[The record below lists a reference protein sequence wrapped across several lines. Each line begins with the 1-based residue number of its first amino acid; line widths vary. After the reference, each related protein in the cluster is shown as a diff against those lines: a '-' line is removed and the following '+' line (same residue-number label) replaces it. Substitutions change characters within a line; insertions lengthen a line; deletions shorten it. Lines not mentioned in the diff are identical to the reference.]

1 MAANFVHLH
10 LHSEYSLL
18 DGACRLEKA
27 VAEAAR
33 QNMPALAITDHGVMY
48 GVADFYRLAK
58 QQGIKP
64 ILGAEVYVARRSRFD
79 RQGQEEQ
86 SPFHLVLLARDY
98 RGYQNLLRLV
108 SRAYLEGFYY
118 KPRVDRE
125 LLAEHREG
133 LIALSACLAG
143 EIPALFLKGREEEAV
158 AAASWYREVFGPE
171 NFFLELQDHELA
183 EQKRANRFLVD
194 LARRLDLPL
203 VATNDV
209 HYLKREDATLHDVLL
224 CIQTG
229 KTLEDS
235 KRLEFPTQEFYF
247 KTGEEMA
254 RIFAEVPEALAN
266 TLAIAERCQVELP
279 FGRLHLPHY
288 PVPEGHTAES
298 YLRHL
303 CLEGLKERGLLHRE
317 EYRRRLEYEL
327 EVIFK
332 MGFAGYFL
340 VVWDLVNF
348 AHREGILTGPG
359 RGSAAGSLVAY
370 ALGITQI
377 DPLRYDLLFE
387 RFLNPER
394 VSMPDI
400 DIDFCFERRGEVLDY
415 LTRRYG
421 GDRVAQIITF
431 GTMAARAAIRD
442 VGRVLNLP
450 LSEVDRLAKLVPAEL
465 GISLDRALEESP
477 ELRQAYEGDD
487 RVRQL
492 LDFARALE
500 GTPRHASTHAAG
512 VVIAPEPLVNF
523 LPLQKS
529 PDGPVTT
536 QFAMHVI
543 EELGLLKMDV
553 LGLRTLTVIGD
564 TLKLIAQS
572 GQQPPDLD
580 NLSLEDPKT
589 YALLSS
595 GESVGVFQLESSGMR
610 TLLRS
615 LRPERFE
622 DLVAL
627 VALYR
632 PGPLGSGMVEDFIRR
647 KHGQV
652 EVKYLHP
659 SLEPILRDTYGV
671 ILYQEQVM
679 RIASELAG
687 FTLGEADLLRRAMGK
702 KKPEVL
708 AAQRSRFLEGA
719 IARGVDRE
727 TAAQIFD
734 LMEYFAGYGFNRSH
748 SAAYALV
755 AYQTA
760 YLKANYPVQFM
771 AALLTSV
778 RNHPDKVPVY
788 IEECR
793 RLGIE
798 ILPPDVNAS
807 LADFSIAG
815 NAIRFGLAA
824 VKNVGEGAIESILR
838 ARADGPFGSLADFCR
853 RVDLRQVNKRVIES
867 LIRCGAMDSLGA
879 GRARL
884 LAGLDACLEAGQ
896 RRQEDRLRGQL
907 SLFDLASGREELA
920 SEVELPEVPE
930 YSPQELLAMEKEMLG
945 FYVSGHPLAEYR
957 KQLAVHTNYSLAEL
971 GQVEEGTVVK
981 VGGLVGQVRRLT
993 TKRNE
998 VMAAVVLEDTTGT
1011 VEVLVF
1017 PRLLES
1023 AREFLQSGQVVIVE
1037 GRTDGAEEGV
1047 KILADRVRPLP
1058 RENRAKVVIKLD
1070 PDCDGQRLRALQTI
1084 LLRHRGASPV
1094 YLYFPNLEKYLQVAQ
1109 AFWVEPT
1116 DDLCRELEQVA
1127 GPGAVRWAG

>member
-1 MAANFVHLH
+1 MGADFVHLH

-18 DGACRLEKA
+18 DGACRLEKV

-48 GVADFYRLAK
+48 GVADFYRLAR
-58 QQGIKP
+58 QHGVKP
-64 ILGAEVYVARRSRFD
+64 ILGAEVYVARRSRFH
-79 RQGQEEQ
+79 RQGQQEE

-98 RGYQNLLRLV
+98 TGYQNLLRLV

-143 EIPALFLKGREEEAV
+143 EIPALFLKGREEEA
-158 AAASWYREVFGPE
+158 AAAAAWYREVFGPE
-171 NFFLELQDHELA
+171 NFYLELQDHDLA
-183 EQKRANRFLVD
+183 EQKRANRFLIE
-194 LARRLDLPL
+194 LSRRLDLPL

-209 HYLKREDATLHDVLL
+209 HYLRREDAALHDVLL

-247 KTGEEMA
+247 KTPEEMA
-254 RIFAEVPEALAN
+254 ALFAEVPEALTS
-266 TLAIAERCQVELP
+266 TLAVAERCEVELP

-288 PVPEGHTAES
+288 PVPEGHTAETF
-298 YLRHL
+298 LRHL
-303 CLEGLKERGLLHRE
+303 CEQGLKDRGLFHRE
-317 EYRRRLEYEL
+317 DYRRRLEYEL
-327 EVIFK
+327 DVIFK

-340 VVWDLVNF
+340 VVWDLVHF
-348 AHREGILTGPG
+348 AHQEGILTGPG

-394 VSMPDI
+394 VTMPDI

-421 GDRVAQIITF
+421 EDRVAQIITF

-442 VGRVLNLP
+442 VGRVLNVPLP
-450 LSEVDRLAKLVPAEL
+450 EVDRLAKLVPAEL
-465 GISLDRALEESP
+465 GISLDRALEGSP
-477 ELRQAYEGDD
+477 ELRQAYEADE

-492 LDFARALE
+492 VDYARALE

-523 LPLQKS
+523 LPLQKT

-536 QFAMHVI
+536 QFPMNVI
-543 EELGLLKMDV
+543 EDLGLLKMDV

-564 TLKLIAQS
+564 TLRLISRNGKQA
-572 GQQPPDLD
+572 PDMES
-580 NLSLEDPKT
+580 LSLEDPKT

-647 KHGQV
+647 KHRQV

-659 SLEPILRDTYGV
+659 ALEPILRDTYGV

-687 FTLGEADLLRRAMGK
+687 FSLGEADLLRRAMGK

-719 IARGVDRE
+719 AARGVARD
-727 TAAQIFD
+727 TAVQIFD

-760 YLKANYPVQFM
+760 YLKANYPVEFM

-793 RLGIE
+793 RMGIE

-807 LADFSIAG
+807 QADFSVSG

-824 VKNVGEGAIESILR
+824 VKNVGEGAIASILE
-838 ARADGPFGSLADFCR
+838 ARAEGPFASLADFCR
-853 RVDLRQVNKRVIES
+853 RVDLHQVNKRVIES
-867 LIRCGAMDSLGA
+867 LIRCGAMDSLGV

-884 LAGLDACLEAGQ
+884 LAGLDACLEAAQ

-907 SLFDLASGREELA
+907 SLFDLGSPEEDLGP
-920 SEVELPEVPE
+920 EVVLPEVE
-930 YSPQELLAMEKEMLG
+930 EFSPQDLLGMEKDMLG

-957 KQLAVHTNYSLAEL
+957 DRLALHVTCPIAEL
-971 GQVEEGTVVK
+971 GQLEEGTAVV
-981 VGGLVGQVRRLT
+981 VGGMVAQVRRLT
-993 TKRNE
+993 TKKNE
-998 VMAAVVLEDTTGT
+998 VMASLLVEDTTGG

-1017 PRLLES
+1017 PRLWSS
-1023 AREFLQSGQVVIVE
+1023 AQELLGSGQVVVVE
-1037 GRTDGAEEGV
+1037 GRTDGTEEGV

-1058 RENRAKVVIKLD
+1058 AETKLKVVIRLE
-1070 PDCDGQRLRALQTI
+1070 PDCDGRKLRALQAA
-1084 LLRHRGASPV
+1084 LLRHRGPNPV
-1094 YLYFPNLEKYLQVAQ
+1094 YLFFPGQAKYLRVAET
-1109 AFWVEPT
+1109 FWVSASEE
-1116 DDLCRELEQVA
+1116 LRRELEVIA
-1127 GPGAVRWAG
+1127 GPGTVEWKA

>member
-719 IARGVDRE
+719 VARGVAEE